1 MEKIPYTLPTL
12 LLLNEKNLFF
22 LQSCMYL
29 PALMVLLKIPLLFL
43 SGHLKKIRGGWERE
57 KEGRKKMYPDEAA

>member
-1 MEKIPYTLPTL
+1 
-12 LLLNEKNLFF
+12 
-22 LQSCMYL
+22 MYL